1 MKQRTGKFIV
11 YFIIFFVINL
21 MVNLLFKKELNLL
34 TAFSVALG
42 VSAGIIFLG
51 PFLFGKL
58 NKT

>member
-1 MKQRTGKFIV
+1 MKQRTGRFII
-11 YFIIFFVINL
+11 YFIIFFIVN
-21 MVNLLFKKELNLL
+21 MVVNLLFKQELNLL
-34 TAFSVALG
+34 AAFSVALG